1 MKQEQ
6 ILRVTGYT
14 DKIAVTQE
22 EEITFYIHSEFG
34 ESYKSDIVRLI
45 NGDTNPEGPG
55 LKEKVI
61 RNKTNKVY
69 KGKHQPLMAGSYLLV
84 PHSKKLDCD
93 DITVCAY
100 IYHTTPGTD
109 VEGVEVG

>member
-14 DKIAVTQE
+14 DKTAVTKD
-22 EEITFYIHSEFG
+22 EEITFFVHSEFG

-55 LKEKVI
+55 LKEKI
-61 RNKTNKVY
+61 ISLIKV
-69 KGKHQPLMAGSYLLV
+69 
-84 PHSKKLDCD
+84 
-93 DITVCAY
+93 
-100 IYHTTPGTD
+100 
-109 VEGVEVG
+109 